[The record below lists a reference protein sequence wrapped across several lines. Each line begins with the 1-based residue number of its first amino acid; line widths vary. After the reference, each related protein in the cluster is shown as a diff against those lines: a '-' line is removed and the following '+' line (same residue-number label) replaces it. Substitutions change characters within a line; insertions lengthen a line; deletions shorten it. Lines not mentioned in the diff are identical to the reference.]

1 MIGAVDYVRVTS
13 VLEGCGLL
21 SEHDGRATVLAGG
34 TDLLVNI
41 RNGIVSP
48 SVLVDIKGI
57 AELTRWGS
65 DREKGLWIGACVPVS
80 AIVHAPQV
88 RRGYRA
94 LAEAVGAIG
103 SHQIRNR
110 ATIAGNL
117 CNASPAAD
125 SVPALLVL
133 DARAVVAGPSGERTL
148 AVRDLCLGPKKTA
161 LRSGEILTTVLI
173 PPVHPD
179 TRTAFLKKRR
189 VRGHD
194 LATVNMAGYFHPR
207 TGELRVAIGSCGPI
221 PILLP
226 SLGEPVRPGTAV
238 DEVAHELDEIAQAA
252 ISPISDLRGSAMYR
266 RSLVSVFLNRLLQM
280 LLCGEEVDD
289 GVR

>member
-13 VLEGCGLL
+13 VSEGCSLL
-21 SEHDGRATVLAGG
+21 SKHGGRAMVLAGG

-41 RNGIVSP
+41 RNGVLSP

-57 AELTRWGS
+57 AELAHWDL
-65 DREKGLWIGACVPVS
+65 DREKGLSIGACVPVEVI
-80 AIVHAPQV
+80 AQADVV
-88 RRGYRA
+88 RRGYRV
-94 LAEAVGAIG
+94 LAEAAGAIG

-117 CNASPAAD
+117 SNASPAAD
-125 SVPALLVL
+125 SAPALLVL

-148 AVRDLCLGPKKTA
+148 AARDLFLGPKKTA
-161 LRSGEILTTVLI
+161 LRWDEILTTVVV
-173 PPVHPD
+173 PPTGPD
-179 TRTAFLKKRR
+179 VRTLFLKKRR

-194 LATVNMAGYFHPR
+194 LATVSVAGYFHPR
-207 TGELRVAIGSCGPI
+207 TGELRVAIGSCGPT

-226 SLGEPVRPGTAV
+226 SLGEPVRPGAPV
-238 DEVAHELDEIAQAA
+238 DEVAHELDKIAQAA
-252 ISPISDLRGSAMYR
+252 ISPISDLRGSAEYR
-266 RSLVSVFLNRLLQM
+266 RSLVSVFVKRLLCA
-280 LLCGEEVDD
+280 LFGGGEVGE

>member
-13 VLEGCGLL
+13 VSEGCGLL
-21 SEHDGRATVLAGG
+21 RDHGGRAAVFAGG

-41 RNGIVSP
+41 RNGVLAP

-57 AELTRWGS
+57 AELTRW
-65 DREKGLWIGACVPVS
+65 DLDLQKGLSIGACVPVEVI
-80 AIVHAPQV
+80 AQADVV
-88 RRGYRA
+88 RRGYRV

-117 CNASPAAD
+117 CNASPATD
-125 SVPALLVL
+125 SAPALLVL

-148 AVRDLCLGPKKTA
+148 AVHDLFLGPKKTA
-161 LRSGEILTTVLI
+161 LRPGEILTTVVV
-173 PPVHPD
+173 PPTGPD
-179 TRTAFLKKRR
+179 VRTQFLKKRR

-194 LATVNMAGYFHPR
+194 LATVSVAGYFDPVA
-207 TGELRVAIGSCGPI
+207 GELRVAIGSCGPT

-226 SLGEPVRPGTAV
+226 SLGEPVRPDDPL
-238 DEVAHELDEIAQAA
+238 DELAHDLNEIAQRA
-252 ISPISDLRGSAMYR
+252 ISPISDLRGSAEYR
-266 RSLVSVFLNRLLQM
+266 RSLVSVFVKRLLCA
-280 LLCGEEVDD
+280 LLRGGEVGK